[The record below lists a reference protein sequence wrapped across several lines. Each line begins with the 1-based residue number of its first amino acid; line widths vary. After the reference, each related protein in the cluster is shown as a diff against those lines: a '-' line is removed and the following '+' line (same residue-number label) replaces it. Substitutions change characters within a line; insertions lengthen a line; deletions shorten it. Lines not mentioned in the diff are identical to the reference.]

1 MVNFI
6 DDGTQ
11 VEMEGPVQRGGCV
24 FVCEIETTRQGE
36 SDRDRDSKTERGL
49 KCKTSRHR
57 DIETDRQADRRK

>member
-36 SDRDRDSKTERGL
+36 SDRDRDSKTERQREGQ
-49 KCKTSRHR
+49 SVRQR
-57 DIETDRQADRRK
+57 DG